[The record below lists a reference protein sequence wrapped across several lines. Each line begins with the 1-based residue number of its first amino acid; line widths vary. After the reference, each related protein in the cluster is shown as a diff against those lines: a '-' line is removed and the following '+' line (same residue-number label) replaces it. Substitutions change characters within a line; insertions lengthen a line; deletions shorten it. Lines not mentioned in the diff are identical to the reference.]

1 MGVRNLKQPTS
12 DFSRTHRDVPPANL
26 HHEFKFLV
34 LPDNNYSIVG
44 ARICSYIHVTNN
56 FKNMPKVTETPFMV
70 GMNGKDVKPCG
81 TILRYE
87 DIEPEL
93 LITPETPKL
102 TRVLP
107 AQFFYEKRL
116 FFFLIRKYEP
126 GEKASFPKGGFEV
139 RDEGG
144 ALRSFELDQVII
156 HPQVIKHQK
165 TLEKMA
171 RRAEKEQAKR
181 ERKSKKNERNREK
194 IERQKKSGGRRGR
207 PALDPVEKARRE
219 AEKVTRAQKS
229 GGKRGRPKGTG
240 TPKAPKAPKPAGTG
254 KRGRPALSAEAI
266 ATRVAARAQVK
277 ARSGGKRGRP
287 KKR

>member
-1 MGVRNLKQPTS
+1 
-12 DFSRTHRDVPPANL
+12 
-26 HHEFKFLV
+26 
-34 LPDNNYSIVG
+34 
-44 ARICSYIHVTNN
+44 
-56 FKNMPKVTETPFMV
+56 MPKVIETPFMV
-70 GMNGKDVKPCG
+70 GMNGKDIQQCG

-93 LITPETPKL
+93 LVTSETPKM

-107 AQFFYEKRL
+107 SQFFYEKRL
-116 FFFLIRKYEP
+116 FFFLIKRFEP
-126 GEKASFPKGGFEV
+126 GEKASFPNGGFEV

-144 ALRSFELDQVII
+144 ALRSFEMDQVII

-181 ERKSKKNERNREK
+181 ERKSKKSERTREK
-194 IERQKKSGGRRGR
+194 VERQKRSGGKRGR

-219 AEKVTRAQKS
+219 AEKVSRAQKS

-240 TPKAPKAPKPAGTG
+240 EPKTPKTPKPSGTG

-266 ATRVAARAQVK
+266 AAKVAARAQVK